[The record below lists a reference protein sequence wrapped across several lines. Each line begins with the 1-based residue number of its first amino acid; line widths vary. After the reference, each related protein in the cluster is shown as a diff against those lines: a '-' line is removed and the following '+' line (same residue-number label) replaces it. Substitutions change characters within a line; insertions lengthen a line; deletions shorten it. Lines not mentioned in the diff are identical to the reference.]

1 VGVLHEKTTVG
12 IEEEVQKSYLD
23 YAMSVIVGRAL
34 PDLRDGLKPV
44 HRRILYAMFRGGN
57 LWNRPYRKAARA
69 VGDVIGQYHP
79 HGDAAVYDAIVRM
92 AQPFSMRYPF
102 IDGQGNFGSVD
113 GDAPAAMRYT
123 EVRMDR
129 ICQAVLEDL
138 DKDTVNFLPNYDN
151 SLQEPV
157 VLPARFPVLLVSG
170 SQGIAVGMA
179 TSIPPHNLGET
190 IDATIHLVN
199 NPEATPIDLMR
210 FLPGPDFPTAGFISG
225 RQGIVDAYTT
235 GRGSV
240 RMKARAEIEDAGK
253 GYQRIVVTEIPYL
266 VNKARMVEHVAE
278 LVKDKKIPGIRDI
291 RDESDRHGM
300 RVVFEL
306 KRDENPE
313 VVLNQLFRHTQ
324 LQTNFGIQLLCVDH
338 GRPHQM
344 NLKEILQGFI
354 NFRREVV
361 VRRTR
366 FELAR
371 ARERAHILEGLKIA
385 LDHLDEIIATI
396 KASENPTAAR
406 QALMQ
411 KFELSEVQAQAILD
425 MRLQR
430 LTGLEREKILQE
442 LKEILARIAE
452 LEAILA
458 SEEKISDIIV
468 AELTQVKEQ
477 FGDERRT
484 EILDE
489 EGSTLDEDLIPRE
502 DVVVTFSSRGYVKRV
517 AASMYKA
524 QRPGGRGRIGTKV
537 ASEDVVQQILF
548 ASSHDVLLCF
558 SNRGKVYWMRVFQL
572 PEESPY
578 GRGKAIVNLLRL
590 DPDEK
595 IRKILPV
602 TELASEGYVVMA
614 SALGKIK
621 KTSIGE
627 FSRPRLSGLIA
638 LTIDPED
645 ELIDVNFC
653 TGNDDILLATRKG
666 KAIRFN
672 ETLVRPMGR
681 QARGVTG
688 IRMKPDDAVIGMEV
702 ISDGNGTLLTITT
715 SGFGKRTSLS
725 EYPVKGRGGQGVI
738 TIKITQKLG
747 DVVAIKIVDDA
758 DHLLILTSGGRI
770 IRLRMDQIS
779 VIGRNT
785 MGRTL
790 VRMDADENVVD
801 VARAEPGDDE
811 DKEAEQLEDQPVTDL
826 EEGPDEPEDASDE
839 EDEAPDDED
848 EPSDD

>member
-1 VGVLHEKTTVG
+1 MAVLHDKTTVG

-129 ICQAVLEDL
+129 ICQALLEDL

-151 SLQEPV
+151 TLQEPV
-157 VLPARFPVLLVSG
+157 VLPARFPVLLVTG

-199 NPEATPIDLMR
+199 NPEATTVDLMR

-225 RQGIVDAYTT
+225 RQGIIDAYTT

-306 KRDENPE
+306 KRDENPD
-313 VVLNQLFRHTQ
+313 VILNQLFRHTQ

-338 GRPHQM
+338 GRPRQM
-344 NLKEILQGFI
+344 TLKEVLQGFV

-366 FELAR
+366 YELAR

-396 KASENPTAAR
+396 KAAETPAAAR
-406 QALMQ
+406 QALVES
-411 KFELSEVQAQAILD
+411 FDLSEIQAQAILD

-442 LKEILARIAE
+442 LRDVHARIAE

-458 SEEKISDIIV
+458 SEGKISDIIV
-468 AELTQVKEQ
+468 TELSQVKEQ

-517 AASMYKA
+517 AANMYKT
-524 QRPGGRGRIGTKV
+524 QRPGGKGRIGTKV

-602 TELASEGYVVMA
+602 TELATEGYVVMA

-621 KTSIGE
+621 KTSVGE

-653 TGNDDILLATRKG
+653 SGSDDILLATRKG

-688 IRMKPDDAVIGMEV
+688 IRLKNDDAVIGMEV
-702 ISDGNGTLLTITT
+702 IADGTGTLLTITT
-715 SGFGKRTSLS
+715 SGFGKRTSLG

-738 TIKITQKLG
+738 TIKITHKLG
-747 DVVAIKIVDDA
+747 DVVGIKIVDDS

-790 VRMDADENVVD
+790 VRMDADEYVVD
-801 VARAEPGDDE
+801 VARAESADDE
-811 DKEAEQLEDQPVTDL
+811 DKETEPVEDEPISDL
-826 EEGPDEPEDASDE
+826 EEGLEEPEEPSDE
-839 EDEAPDDED
+839 EDEALDDED
-848 EPSDD
+848 EPEED

>member
-1 VGVLHEKTTVG
+1 VAVLHEKTTVG

-34 PDLRDGLKPV
+34 PDLCDGLKPV

-57 LWNRPYRKAARA
+57 LWNRGYRKAARA

-113 GDAPAAMRYT
+113 GDAAAAMRYT

-129 ICQAVLEDL
+129 ICQALLEDL

-151 SLQEPV
+151 TLQEPV
-157 VLPARFPVLLVSG
+157 VLPARFPVLLVAG

-179 TSIPPHNLGET
+179 TSIPPHNLAET

-199 NPEATPIDLMR
+199 NPDATPIELMR

-225 RQGIVDAYTT
+225 RQGIIDAYTT

-240 RMKARAEIEDAGK
+240 RMRARTEVEDAGK

-278 LVKDKKIPGIRDI
+278 LVKDKRIPGIRDI

-306 KRDENPE
+306 KRDENPD
-313 VVLNQLFRHTQ
+313 VVLNQLLRHTQ

-361 VRRTR
+361 VRRSR

-371 ARERAHILEGLKIA
+371 ARERAHLLEGLKIA
-385 LDHLDEIIATI
+385 LDHLDEVIATI
-396 KASENPTAAR
+396 KAAENPSAAR
-406 QALMQ
+406 QALIAS
-411 KFELSEVQAQAILD
+411 FELSEVQAQAILE

-442 LKEILARIAE
+442 LKEVLARIAE
-452 LEAILA
+452 LEEILA
-458 SEEKISDIIV
+458 SEEKISDIII

-484 EILDE
+484 EILDDQ
-489 EGSTLDEDLIPRE
+489 GDTLDEDLIPRE
-502 DVVVTFSSRGYVKRV
+502 DVVVTFSSKGYVKRV
-517 AASMYKA
+517 SANMYKT
-524 QRPGGRGRIGTKV
+524 QRPGGKGRIGTKV
-537 ASEDVVQQILF
+537 GSEDVVHQILF

-590 DPDEK
+590 DPDER

-602 TELASEGYVVMA
+602 TELATEGYVVMA

-621 KTSIGE
+621 KTPIGE
-627 FSRPRLSGLIA
+627 FSRPRLAGLIA

-645 ELIDVNFC
+645 ELIDVNFS
-653 TGNDDILLATRKG
+653 TGKNDILLATRKG

-702 ISDGNGTLLTITT
+702 ISDGTGTLLTITT

-738 TIKITQKLG
+738 TIKITQRLG
-747 DVVAIKIVDDA
+747 DVVAIKIVEDA

-770 IRLRMDQIS
+770 IRLRMEEIS

-790 VRMDADENVVD
+790 VRMDVDEYVVD
-801 VARAEPGDDE
+801 VARAESADDE
-811 DKEAEQLEDQPVTDL
+811 DKEAEV
-826 EEGPDEPEDASDE
+826 A
-839 EDEAPDDED
+839 ED
-848 EPSDD
+848 EPVPASEEAPQDDDELSEE

>member
-1 VGVLHEKTTVG
+1 MAVLHEKTTVG
-12 IEEEVQKSYLD
+12 IEEEIQKSYLD

-34 PDLRDGLKPV
+34 PELRDGLKPV
-44 HRRILYAMFRGGN
+44 HRRILYAMFRAGN

-69 VGDVIGQYHP
+69 VGDVIGQFHP
-79 HGDAAVYDAIVRM
+79 HGDTAVYDAIVRM

-123 EVRMDR
+123 EVRMAR
-129 ICQAVLEDL
+129 ICQAIMEDL
-138 DKDTVNFLPNYDN
+138 DKDTVGFIPNYDN
-151 SLQEPV
+151 TQEEPLV
-157 VLPARFPVLLVSG
+157 TPARFPVLLVMG

-179 TSIPPHNLGET
+179 TSIPPHNLNET
-190 IDATIHLVN
+190 IDATVHLIN
-199 NPEATPIDLMR
+199 NPAASIADLIQ
-210 FLPGPDFPTAGFISG
+210 FVPGPDFPTAGFIIG
-225 RQGIVDAYTT
+225 RQGIIDAYTT

-240 RMKARAEIEDAGK
+240 RMRARTAVEDAGK

-266 VNKARMVEHVAE
+266 VNKARVVEAVAD
-278 LVKDKKIPGIRDI
+278 LVKDKRITGIRDL

-306 KRDENPE
+306 KRDENPD
-313 VVLNQLFRHTQ
+313 VILNQLFRYTQ
-324 LQTNFGIQLLCVDH
+324 LQTSFGIQLLCVDH

-354 NFRREVV
+354 DFRKEVV
-361 VRRTR
+361 TRRTR

-371 ARERAHILEGLKIA
+371 ARERAHLLEGLQIA
-385 LDHLDEIIATI
+385 LDHLDEVIALI
-396 KASENPTAAR
+396 KAAANPAAAR
-406 QALMQ
+406 QALMDT
-411 KFELSEVQAQAILD
+411 FELSQVQAQAILD

-430 LTGLEREKILQE
+430 LTALERDKILQE
-442 LKEILARIAE
+442 LEELRAKIAE

-458 SEEKISDIIV
+458 SEQRILDIII
-468 AELTQVKEQ
+468 AELEEVKQQ

-489 EGSTLDEDLIPRE
+489 QSEMEDEDLIPRE

-517 AASMYKA
+517 SANLYKS
-524 QRPGGRGRIGTKV
+524 QRPGGKGRIGTRV
-537 ASEDVVQQILF
+537 GSEDVVNQILY

-590 DPDEK
+590 NPDEK
-595 IRKILPV
+595 ICKILPV
-602 TELASEGYVVMA
+602 QELSTEGYVVMV
-614 SALGKIK
+614 SAKGKIK
-621 KTSIGE
+621 KTATEE

-638 LTIDPED
+638 LTIDPDD
-645 ELIDVNFC
+645 ELIDVDFT
-653 TGNDDILLATRKG
+653 TGTNDILLATRKG

-672 ETLVRPMGR
+672 ERAVRPMGR

-688 IRMKPDDAVIGMEV
+688 IRMKKDDAVVGMEV
-702 ISDGNGTLLTITT
+702 ISDGAGTLLTITN

-725 EYPVKGRGGQGVI
+725 EYPVKGRGGMGVI
-738 TIKITQKLG
+738 TIKSTPKTG
-747 DVVAIKIVDDA
+747 DVVAIQMVEDA
-758 DHLLILTSGGRI
+758 DHLMILTSGGRI
-770 IRLRMDQIS
+770 IRLRMDEIS
-779 VIGRNT
+779 AIGRNT

-790 VRMDADENVVD
+790 VRMDADEYVVD
-801 VARAEPGDDE
+801 VARADSSEDE
-811 DKEAEQLEDQPVTDL
+811 DKDAETTDDADLDESDADAVDDPDGSED
-826 EEGPDEPEDASDE
+826 
-839 EDEAPDDED
+839 
-848 EPSDD
+848 